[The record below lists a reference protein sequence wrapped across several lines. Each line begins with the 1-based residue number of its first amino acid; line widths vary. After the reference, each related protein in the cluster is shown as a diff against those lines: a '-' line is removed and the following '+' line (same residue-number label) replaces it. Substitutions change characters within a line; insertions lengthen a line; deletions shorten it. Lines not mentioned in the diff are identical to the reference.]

1 MKKLTPI
8 SFCLQ
13 KLDGNIHQI
22 YIYDDITK
30 YGDFN
35 WETWEYDESET
46 SSAKHFRDLL
56 DEIPETDDIELHF
69 NTNGGSVSEGTAI
82 YNLLQRHGG
91 KKTGIVDG
99 VCHSIAF
106 TILQACDTRIMGDG
120 TSAIIHN
127 MWTTATGN
135 AKQLRDE
142 AAKLDAYMES
152 CIALFMK
159 RCTIP
164 EQQLREMMD
173 TETVLTPQDALD
185 YGLIDKIGTKAEA
198 DNIKPLQLV
207 QEIESLRQQLREKE
221 FSQEQLKEFLMSNPV
236 KREPEQKIDPFQ
248 AFFGNKKGENR

>member
-22 YIYDDITK
+22 YLYDDITK

-46 SSAKHFRDLL
+46 SAKHFRNLL

-82 YNLLQRHGG
+82 YNLLQQHGG